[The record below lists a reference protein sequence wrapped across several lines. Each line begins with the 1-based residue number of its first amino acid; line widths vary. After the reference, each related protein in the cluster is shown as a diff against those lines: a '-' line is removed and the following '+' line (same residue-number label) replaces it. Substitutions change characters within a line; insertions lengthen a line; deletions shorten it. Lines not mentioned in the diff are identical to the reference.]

1 MTDWNPSDPD
11 AVRVVYDLA
20 KWTFD
25 QQAELASE
33 LADGE
38 VPHTWD
44 GTDLVVPE
52 DAEQAADLVIA
63 AVEARLGITDEE
75 SSADDDADDD
85 AGDDGD
91 DGDDGDVDPD
101 ELLTPEPIELATDA
115 PTTEYDLSE
124 WPPADRMTLTHALT
138 RGEVPFRWE
147 GQNVLLVG
155 TTDEDLVDG
164 LLDQIERGEY
174 SDPDTAPSAGADQ
187 LPFET
192 LTTFFLAGERLRKDP
207 LDADGIEQL
216 LAATRLA
223 DPQRPPYGVQ
233 PRLWQRVC
241 DLADRLAVALVGSG
255 DDEPE
260 PVLVD
265 GDGPDPDDA
274 SEVVALVGT
283 GDVDDPFDH
292 DLAVEIATQ
301 LHDVLR
307 PYV

>member
-11 AVRVVYDLA
+11 AVRVVYDLS

-52 DAEQAADLVIA
+52 EAEQATDLVIA
-63 AVEARLGITDEE
+63 DVEARLGITDDGGDDAEGG
-75 SSADDDADDD
+75 DDAD
-85 AGDDGD
+85 G
-91 DGDDGDVDPD
+91 DPD
-101 ELLTPEPIELATDA
+101 GVDLLDTPEPIVLAADA

-174 SDPDTAPSAGADQ
+174 SDPDTAPAAGADQ

-216 LAATRLA
+216 LAATEVA

-260 PVLVD
+260 PVAVD
-265 GDGPDPDDA
+265 GDGPDPEDA
-274 SEVVALVGT
+274 AEVVALVGT
-283 GDVDDPFDH
+283 GDVDDPFDF